1 MKEILQKLILGKIS
15 LEEAEKMLK
24 TMQIEELE
32 DFAKLDTC
40 RHLRTGVPEVI
51 FAENKEDEDLIK
63 IILKCASTGHVM
75 ITRLNDKRYNAMKSQ
90 LDSIKEKGFK
100 IQYNKRARILIIKD
114 HEIVKKGIVGVL
126 TAGTSDIPVAEEA
139 RITAEEMGCEVITAY
154 DAGVAGIHRL
164 FPHVKE
170 MIEKDVKAIIVAAG
184 MEGALPSVVTG
195 LVDVPVIGLP
205 TSVGYGVGEGGFTA
219 LFAMLQSC
227 APGIATVNI
236 DNGFGAGVFAA
247 KIAKQALKD

>member
-1 MKEILQKLILGKIS
+1 MKEILRKLINGKIS
-15 LEEAEKMLK
+15 LDEAEKMLK

-32 DFAKLDTC
+32 DFAKLDTY

-51 FAENKEDEDLIK
+51 FAENKEDEDLLK
-63 IILKCASTGHVM
+63 IILKCANTGHVM
-75 ITRLNDKRYNAMKSQ
+75 VTRLNNERYNAMKSH
-90 LDSIKEKGFK
+90 LDSIKENGFK
-100 IQYNKRARILIIKD
+100 VQYNKRARILIIKD
-114 HEIVKKGIVGVL
+114 HEIEKKGKIGIL

-139 RITAEEMGCEVITAY
+139 KVTAEEMGCEVITAY

-170 MIEKDVKAIIVAAG
+170 MIENDVKAIIVVAG

-195 LVDVPVIGLP
+195 LVEVPVIGVP
-205 TSVGYGVGEGGFTA
+205 TSIGYGVGEGGFTA
-219 LFAMLQSC
+219 LFSMLQSC
-227 APGIATVNI
+227 APGIAVVNI

-247 KIAKQALKD
+247 KIAKKS